1 MFTAEIN
8 GKTITAKTVSELK
21 RKASTI
27 ANNRFDVIDTMKVIS
42 GERILTLKRFNKKY
56 PNNTITRGKWR

>member
-42 GERILTLKRFNKKY
+42 GERILTFKRFNKVY
-56 PNNTITRGKWR
+56 PNNKIERGVWK